1 MNSNQIV
8 ESIEIKRSLLHS
20 NKKMSTHCYHC
31 DMKTCIIFA
40 KNCKQ
45 FLFRAA
51 IPLITRFIHIDI
63 ICIRNE
69 AADMHKQIHTH
80 THNSLSDLH
89 RQANRQAGRHITH
102 IFIHIVSFILKPFL
116 SGHEKFPNELRKIV
130 IEKSRGIASTFIHF
144 IYIYSH

>member
-40 KNCKQ
+40 KNCKR

-80 THNSLSDLH
+80 TQVPI
-89 RQANRQAGRHITH
+89 RFAQASKQAGRHITH

-116 SGHEKFPNELRKIV
+116 SGHEKFPNELRKNV